1 MRAMIVFFISLSLVF
16 SQEESLPSSLP
27 SKPDGHIYDPSGWL
41 LDERRTEIEETL
53 GKAEREWSVR
63 LFAVVLERNPAVGAE
78 AYARMLG
85 RSWGGEGVWGVIIHV
100 PGIEGAPWCVAERGS
115 MVKWASK
122 ESFDEAV
129 KAAMDRARRQPA
141 EQLRLKVACKELADE
156 LGFLGLK
163 EERIERKFGEAGNEW
178 DEKAMDR
185 RSNRR
190 SRRRVLFVGVPL
202 ILLIGVV
209 GFFVVRRK
217 LRNRRKPFLFPETE
231 YRVRFEG
238 PWSGGGNAGLRFT
251 RKVGED
257 GSRRG

>member
-1 MRAMIVFFISLSLVF
+1 MKAVIVFFISLCLVF
-16 SQEESLPSSLP
+16 SQEERLPSALP

-53 GKAEREWSVR
+53 GKAERQWSVR
-63 LFAVVLERNPAVGAE
+63 LFAVVLERNPAGGAE

-100 PGIEGAPWCVAERGS
+100 PGIEGTPWCVAERGS

-129 KAAMDRARRQPA
+129 KAAMDRTRREPA
-141 EQLRLKVACKELADE
+141 ERLRLKVACKELTDE

-163 EERIERKFGEAGNEW
+163 EERIEKKFGEAGNEGV
-178 DEKAMDR
+178 EKAMDQH
-185 RSNRR
+185 SN
-190 SRRRVLFVGVPL
+190 RRVLFVGVPL

-209 GFFVVRRK
+209 GFFVLRRK
-217 LRNRRKPFLFPETE
+217 LRNRKKPFLFPETE
-231 YRVRFEG
+231 HRVRFQG
-238 PWSGGGNAGLRFT
+238 PWSGGGNAVLRFT
-251 RKVGED
+251 RKVGKD